1 MASARLTSELAMV
14 AEGLDKLHWAESSL
28 EKGDSQAE
36 GKIGPGSLVA
46 MAGAGGSQAFAIVG
60 CRRRSEQH
68 FATLEIR
75 KASMIGLGPGNLAE
89 VDTAL

>member
-1 MASARLTSELAMV
+1 MASVRLMSELAMV

-28 EKGDSQAE
+28 EKEDSQAE
-36 GKIGPGSLVA
+36 GKIGPDSLVA
-46 MAGAGGSQAFAIVG
+46 IAGAGESLAFAIVG
-60 CRRRSEQH
+60 CRRRLEQH

-75 KASMIGLGPGNLAE
+75 KASMIGLGPGTLAE